1 MKIAVITSG
10 FLPVPPSKGGAVE
23 NLLYNLIK
31 ENEVNEKF
39 EFEIFS
45 IYNEE
50 ASKIAKEYKKTKF
63 QFIKTNKVIE
73 FCDLLIFYFAKNIL
87 KKENSQSYRF
97 IFQRL
102 FYLKKV
108 SKALKLYN
116 YDKILLENHPTQ
128 YLALKWKKNYKKY
141 DGRYYYHCH
150 NEFPGTYGCNAI
162 IQKTKKILCVSEF
175 ISKKIQKNLNIE
187 KDKIYVLKNG
197 VDTKKFEHIFDD
209 QEIVDLKRKLKIE
222 PNDKVLLFTGR
233 LIPQKGVKEL
243 LLSIQNLSQKYKLLI
258 LGAALN
264 DLKVETKYEK
274 DIKELIN
281 HNKNVIF
288 TGFISY
294 EEIWKF
300 YKIADIAVLPSIWD
314 DPAPLTII
322 EATIAGLPII
332 TTDSGGIPEYVN
344 TKCAIILDRNKDLIN
359 QLAINIDKLL
369 GNNELRRKMGEE
381 SIKIS
386 QNRNVENYY
395 KNFVKGMELNEE

>member
-1 MKIAVITSG
+1 M
-10 FLPVPPSKGGAVE
+10 E
-23 NLLYNLIK
+23 
-31 ENEVNEKF
+31 
-39 EFEIFS
+39 
-45 IYNEE
+45 
-50 ASKIAKEYKKTKF
+50 
-63 QFIKTNKVIE
+63 
-73 FCDLLIFYFAKNIL
+73 
-87 KKENSQSYRF
+87 
-97 IFQRL
+97 
-102 FYLKKV
+102 
-108 SKALKLYN
+108 
-116 YDKILLENHPTQ
+116 
-128 YLALKWKKNYKKY
+128 KNYKKY

-344 TKCAIILDRNKDLIN
+344 TKCAIILDRNKYLIN

>member
-39 EFEIFS
+39 EFEVFS

-63 QFIKTNKVIE
+63 QFIKTNKVVE
-73 FCDLLIFYFAKNIL
+73 FCDLLTFYFAKNIL

-150 NEFPGTYGCNAI
+150 NEFPGTYGCSAI

-344 TKCAIILDRNKDLIN
+344 TKCAIILDRNKYLIN

>member
-39 EFEIFS
+39 EFEVFS

-63 QFIKTNKVIE
+63 QFIKTNKVVE
-73 FCDLLIFYFAKNIL
+73 FCDLLTFYFAKNIL

-187 KDKIYVLKNG
+187 KDKIYVLKNV

>member
-233 LIPQKGVKEL
+233 LIPQKGVKEI

>member
-39 EFEIFS
+39 EFEVFS

-63 QFIKTNKVIE
+63 QFIKTNKVVE
-73 FCDLLIFYFAKNIL
+73 FCDLLTFYFAKNIL

>member
-63 QFIKTNKVIE
+63 QFIKTNKVVE

-175 ISKKIQKNLNIE
+175 ISKKIQENLNIE
-187 KDKIYVLKNG
+187 KDRIYVLKNG
-197 VDTKKFEHIFDD
+197 VDTKKFEHILDD

-222 PNDKVLLFTGR
+222 SNDKVLLFTGR

-344 TKCAIILDRNKDLIN
+344 TKCAIILNRNKDLIN

-369 GNNELRRKMGEE
+369 GNDELRKKMGEE

-395 KNFVKGMELNEE
+395 KNFVKGMELNEK

>member
-39 EFEIFS
+39 EFEVFS

-63 QFIKTNKVIE
+63 QFIKTNKVVE
-73 FCDLLIFYFAKNIL
+73 FCDLLTFYFAKNIL

-175 ISKKIQKNLNIE
+175 ISKKIQENLNIE
-187 KDKIYVLKNG
+187 KNRIYVLKNG
-197 VDTKKFEHIFDD
+197 VDTKKFEHILDD

-222 PNDKVLLFTGR
+222 SNDKVLLFTGR

-322 EATIAGLPII
+322 EATITGLPII

-344 TKCAIILDRNKDLIN
+344 TKCAIILNRNKDLIN

-369 GNNELRRKMGEE
+369 GNDELRKKMGEE